1 MCGRSGRN
9 STVCY
14 VIHNC
19 CSRKYT
25 VGEPLIA
32 ANGVRASCE
41 PEPLRGTLSRIPKRW
56 NRTGHRKVVTTDL
69 PEKQMNAMQPG
80 DVPEVVILRLPLY
93 VRALTQL
100 QFEGTSVVSSQQLG
114 ERLQMTPAQIRKDLS
129 YFGRFGKQGRGY
141 NIEFLLAE
149 LRDILG
155 LNGEWRACLVGVGRL
170 GRAIINY
177 TGFAPEGFTIVAA
190 FDSSDDQ
197 VGSMVGDLVVRS
209 MSDLPQTVGELG
221 VSIGIVAVP
230 AAQAQTVINRLV
242 QNGVH
247 GILNYAPVAPYVPG
261 GVVVRNID
269 PVLSLQ
275 SMTFYLK
282 SM

>member
-1 MCGRSGRN
+1 
-9 STVCY
+9 
-14 VIHNC
+14 
-19 CSRKYT
+19 
-25 VGEPLIA
+25 
-32 ANGVRASCE
+32 
-41 PEPLRGTLSRIPKRW
+41 
-56 NRTGHRKVVTTDL
+56 
-69 PEKQMNAMQPG
+69 MNAFQPG

-100 QFEGTSVVSSQQLG
+100 QREGTSVVSSQQLG

-141 NIEFLLAE
+141 NIQFLLDE

-155 LNGEWRACLVGVGRL
+155 LTGEWRACLVGVGRL

-197 VGSMVGDLVVRS
+197 VGTMVGDLSVRPMADLAEVVS
-209 MSDLPQTVGELG
+209 ELD

-230 AAQAQTVINRLV
+230 AAQAQVVINRLV
-242 QNGVH
+242 QNGVN
-247 GILNYAPVAPYVPG
+247 GILNYAPVAPYVPE

-282 SM
+282 AM